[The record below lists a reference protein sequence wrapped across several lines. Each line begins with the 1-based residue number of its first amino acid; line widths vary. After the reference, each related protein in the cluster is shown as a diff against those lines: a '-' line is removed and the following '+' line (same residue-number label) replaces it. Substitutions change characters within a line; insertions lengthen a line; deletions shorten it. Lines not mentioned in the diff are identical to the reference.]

1 MDAQLK
7 KGMLEIC
14 VLKVLTRGK
23 SYGYKIINDL
33 SPNVEISESTLYPI
47 LKRLQGSGCLTV
59 DSHEHNGRLRK
70 YYNITNTGLERIDE
84 FLRDWKQIDKIYKFI
99 AEVQDESK

>member
-14 VLKVLTRGK
+14 VLKVLTRGE

-33 SPNVEISESTLYPI
+33 LPNVEISESTLYPI

-59 DSHEHNGRLRK
+59 ESREHNGRLRK
-70 YYNITNTGLERIDE
+70 YYNITDSGFQRINE
-84 FLRDWKQIDKIYKFI
+84 FLKDWEQIDKIYKFI
-99 AEVQDESK
+99 AEV